1 MSKQKSL
8 ILAWGVIILFLIVW
22 RIAAIQTFTTTPTE
36 LGASIIDPED
46 IQVDTDTLIP
56 SSASS
61 LPADP
66 DLELWQTQ
74 IPDEFRGT
82 TRILIPPHIS
92 AQELMKLTSTINIA
106 QNTDVIAIFDQSKTI
121 ESYIQALSSWEYDI
135 ALTTPNHIQEHDLD
149 HISLPL
155 DPSMR
160 SGIHPSAQQAARR
173 QNIFF
178 VPFAL
183 DPYVVALHKSIP
195 GEIESRSELQRR
207 IALYPETDMTPHGFG
222 ISDLDTKIAQTGEHV
237 LDMYAD
243 IQTYI
248 QLATSNTQK
257 SDLSRLILSNKSY
270 DSSSLLKSAFQNRT
284 NDPLC
289 KTDKMSCLDSQEQ
302 FQAIVW
308 PYHALADIDQS
319 YRYMILDDADPLIR
333 WRVVNPESKDR
344 LAILG
349 WILWYLQQAPQSNLP
364 LWDNTLPVFIDN
376 LDITLSRKQ
385 LSNMREWLE

>member
-1 MSKQKSL
+1 
-8 ILAWGVIILFLIVW
+8 
-22 RIAAIQTFTTTPTE
+22 
-36 LGASIIDPED
+36 
-46 IQVDTDTLIP
+46 
-56 SSASS
+56 
-61 LPADP
+61 
-66 DLELWQTQ
+66 
-74 IPDEFRGT
+74 
-82 TRILIPPHIS
+82 
-92 AQELMKLTSTINIA
+92 
-106 QNTDVIAIFDQSKTI
+106 
-121 ESYIQALSSWEYDI
+121 
-135 ALTTPNHIQEHDLD
+135 
-149 HISLPL
+149 
-155 DPSMR
+155 MR

-302 FQAIVW
+302 FQAIV
-308 PYHALADIDQS
+308 
-319 YRYMILDDADPLIR
+319 
-333 WRVVNPESKDR
+333 
-344 LAILG
+344 
-349 WILWYLQQAPQSNLP
+349 
-364 LWDNTLPVFIDN
+364 
-376 LDITLSRKQ
+376 
-385 LSNMREWLE
+385 